1 MGGGMEIG
9 IGLFLHV
16 GADVVPLLGHFLFGQ
31 INAVRLFVHD
41 DLPFFSTASSADGS
55 LTVAIAA
62 GKSSPPCMTD
72 SYARILSAIKKL
84 LPQIVLGQELSLLRY
99 HPNSP
104 AEGGRA
110 HFCAQTMRTPLITG
124 GVPVA
129 PSLIQVRI
137 ALVSPFSRFSAAAIP
152 PSAALFVRQA
162 PAYYSYSSV
171 SAFFLLYAT
180 SFTLST
186 IILTTAAARR
196 PRSSLPRSR

>member
-1 MGGGMEIG
+1 MT
-9 IGLFLHV
+9 
-16 GADVVPLLGHFLFGQ
+16 
-31 INAVRLFVHD
+31 

-110 HFCAQTMRTPLITG
+110 HFCAQTMRTPLITD

-171 SAFFLLYAT
+171 SAFFL
-180 SFTLST
+180 
-186 IILTTAAARR
+186 IICDKFYFVNHHFNNCGSTAATVFSS
-196 PRSSLPRSR
+196 PKPLTLYSTSRSVTCFSWNRADKSVL